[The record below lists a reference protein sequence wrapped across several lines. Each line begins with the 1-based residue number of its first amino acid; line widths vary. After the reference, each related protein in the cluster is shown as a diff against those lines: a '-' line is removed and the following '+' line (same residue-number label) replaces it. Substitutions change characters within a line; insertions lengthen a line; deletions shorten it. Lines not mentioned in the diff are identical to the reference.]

1 MGYSNFNKAL
11 KEVYRILK
19 PGGKL
24 YIKEIVSMKLD
35 DKYSLTSLANL
46 NHFRR
51 SWMYNTITIDE
62 IMEVNTFIVISPL
75 YPFLILPMLFLRSI
89 VFSRTA

>member
-1 MGYSNFNKAL
+1 
-11 KEVYRILK
+11 
-19 PGGKL
+19 
-24 YIKEIVSMKLD
+24 MKLD

-62 IMEVNTFIVISPL
+62 IIDKINNFGGFELINNGQIRKPSLNWMKGVGSSRLKEYHSAKLSSMPPIKSADFL
-75 YPFLILPMLFLRSI
+75 YKKK
-89 VFSRTA
+89 